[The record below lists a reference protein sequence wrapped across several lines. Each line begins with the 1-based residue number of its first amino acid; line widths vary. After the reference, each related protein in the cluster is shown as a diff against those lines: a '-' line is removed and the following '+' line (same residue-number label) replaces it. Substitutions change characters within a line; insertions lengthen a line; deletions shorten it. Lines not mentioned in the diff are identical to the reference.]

1 MSKLCASLT
10 INLRNFSMVSE
21 MSETREIEVSETF
34 AKIFQILKQDKL
46 TPAEHLAIL
55 TKLIILILKLGEES
69 GISQETLLQAR
80 IKIVTAILQGE

>member
-1 MSKLCASLT
+1 
-10 INLRNFSMVSE
+10 MVSE